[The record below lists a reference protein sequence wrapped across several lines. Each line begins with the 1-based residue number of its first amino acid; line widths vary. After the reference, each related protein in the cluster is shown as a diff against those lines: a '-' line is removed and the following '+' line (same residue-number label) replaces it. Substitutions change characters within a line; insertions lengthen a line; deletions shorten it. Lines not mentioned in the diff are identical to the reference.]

1 MAKLEPD
8 NCGLLYDSV
17 YENDLEKVTEILC
30 WEDKSAEK
38 SKYRKW
44 QVNQKSGQAWRH
56 SQYHP

>member
-30 WEDKSAEK
+30 WEDKSAQK
-38 SKYRKW
+38 SEIRKS
-44 QVNQKSGQAWRH
+44 QVNKKSGQAWRH
-56 SQYHP
+56 S

>member
-30 WEDKSAEK
+30 WEDKSEEK
-38 SKYRKW
+38 SQCRKW

-56 SQYHP
+56 S

>member
-8 NCGLLYDSV
+8 NCGLFYDSV

-38 SKYRKW
+38 CQYRKW
-44 QVNQKSGQAWRH
+44 QVNQKSGQAWRY
-56 SQYHP
+56 S